1 MALAMSKLGGLGGGG
16 GSSGGGGG
24 SHASQDP
31 QDKIVCILLLT
42 FIPLLIRVLQIALAM
57 SQAGKLFDKKNAGTG
72 GGAGSA
78 NNQAA
83 KVQGPLPHSFF
94 NDPSIGFF
102 IHYSD
107 ALCCDYSNASMWSIQ
122 DNWKSKPGTRGCAEL
137 DGRCD
142 VVLKVMQRG
151 TEKLL
156 MKC

>member
-83 KVQGPLPHSFF
+83 KVQGPLPLTHFSMTPQSASLFITAMHSAATTAMRLCGQYKTTGKV
-94 NDPSIGFF
+94 NLEPG
-102 IHYSD
+102 D
-107 ALCCDYSNASMWSIQ
+107 AQNLMGVAMSF
-122 DNWKSKPGTRGCAEL
+122 
-137 DGRCD
+137 
-142 VVLKVMQRG
+142 LK
-151 TEKLL
+151 
-156 MKC
+156 